1 MPRRKTATPVAQAV
15 AAGVTPDAPPVIKN
29 RIVFALD
36 ISGSM
41 RWLTEPARQAVN
53 RKLADIRKLT
63 EQEGQQ
69 TEVAIVFFD
78 DVMEVAMPLTDI
90 RKVTDLTYYPA
101 RGGTAL
107 FDGVAYAANL
117 IDNRDK
123 DTSYLVLGFTDGGE
137 NSSRKYRDTIKT
149 FVRERLNRDNWSF
162 AFQVPRNTR
171 DTVAQQFGVAVGAV
185 NEWDQTEK
193 GMKQATVA
201 DSAGLNTYFA
211 SRSAGLRKVES
222 FYVQTDLGNLK
233 AQDVKKALTDL
244 SARFKVY
251 TVDKEATVKEFVEAK
266 TGRPYVIGSTYYAL
280 TKKEKVQPQK
290 ALLLMEKGKK
300 QVWGGNE
307 ARDLIGLPTDGVSH
321 ASVEPGNHSNYDV
334 FVQSTSVNRKLVRGT
349 KVLVDVT
356 QTTNLPATW
365 NPTPATAGAR

>member
-1 MPRRKTATPVAQAV
+1 MPRKKTVTPIAQAI
-15 AAGVTPDAPPVIKN
+15 ANGVTPATAVIKN

-41 RWLTEPARQAVN
+41 SGLTEAARTAVN
-53 RKLADIRKLT
+53 RKLADIRQLS

-78 DVMEVAMPLTDI
+78 TMMEVAMPLTDI
-90 RKVTDLTYYPA
+90 RKVSDLRYYPA

-107 FDGVAYAANL
+107 FDGVAYAADL

-137 NSSRKYRDTIKT
+137 NASRTHKYDIKE
-149 FVRERLNRDNWSF
+149 FVRGRLNRDNWSF
-162 AFQVPRNTR
+162 AFQVPRYQR
-171 DTVAQQFGVAVGAV
+171 QTVADQFGVALGAV

-193 GMKQATVA
+193 GMKAATVA

-211 SRSAGLRKVES
+211 ARSRGERKVES
-222 FYVQTDLGNLK
+222 FYVQTDLSDLK
-233 AQDVKKALTDL
+233 PKDVKKALTDI
-244 SARFKVY
+244 SARFKVF
-251 TVDKEATVKEFVEAK
+251 TVDKEQTVKEFVEAK
-266 TGRPYVIGSTYYAL
+266 TKRPYVVGSSYYAL
-280 TKKEKVQPQK
+280 TKKEKVQPGK
-290 ALLLMEKGKK
+290 ALLLMEKNKP

-321 ASVEPGNHSNYDV
+321 ATVEPGNHSAFDV

-356 QTTNLPATW
+356 QATSLK
-365 NPTPATAGAR
+365 PTWESKPAGARA